1 MDFVYTAAYIN
12 VRKEYQPT
20 KEDIA
25 DGFSLSAWVQV
36 FGDTEGYILAKTNPD
51 GSRHFYTLKLIANNA
66 GTQIKFGYSRTGA
79 DVSIGCGFKWLYMF
93 PWNKLIKNE
102 HIYGMTREVW
112 WLSGGELDFR

>member
-93 PWNKLIKNE
+93 PWNKLINMS
-102 HIYGMTREVW
+102 IFYGMTRELW
-112 WLSGGELDFR
+112 WLSGGELDFG